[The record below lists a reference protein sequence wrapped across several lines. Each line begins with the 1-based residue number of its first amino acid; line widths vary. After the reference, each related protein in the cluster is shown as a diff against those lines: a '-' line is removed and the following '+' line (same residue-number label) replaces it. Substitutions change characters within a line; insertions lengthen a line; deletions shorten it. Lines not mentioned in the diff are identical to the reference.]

1 MNTDRLALAALAL
14 VSTAALSRAQTS
26 LQTATGGN
34 AGDQLGDA
42 IAVLGDLDGDGQS
55 ELAVGAPFADPSG
68 ASSGLVRVVS
78 GRTGAVLRSFAGLA
92 AGDRLGESVAC
103 AGDVDGDGWNDLVAG
118 APNHDGTGSNAGMVR
133 VWSGRTGAVL
143 FTWHGDGAGDWFG
156 MSVDG
161 AGDVNGDGRADVIVG
176 APYGKGSNTANV
188 GEARIFSGLDGSVLR
203 TFNSPQGVSVL
214 GMSVSGAGDV
224 DRDGFDDVIV
234 GAPQATYGF
243 SDQGRAWV
251 YSGRTGAVLRFFQGA
266 SAGENFG
273 FCVDGGRDV
282 NNDGWPDFVIGSP
295 FADYQ
300 GANSGSVFVH
310 SGRDGA
316 QLFHFRGTAASDDMG
331 RSCAHAGD
339 VDGDGWSDV
348 IGGARLKDQGLSNA
362 GMARVWSG
370 RTGAVLHSVYGSAM
384 DEMLGHA
391 VAGGDDVNG
400 DGLDDFVVGW
410 PTFDAGSTSLDVGR
424 ARAFSAAPLP
434 ITTYCTAGTSVS
446 GCAASITTSGT
457 PSASASTPFIVRANG
472 VARLSNGFVFYGRHG
487 QAAPYGSGWLCVKAP
502 FVRLTAAGTQG
513 SATGSVCSGFV
524 QQDLNAHFRNGADMA
539 VQAGDTLF
547 CQIFYRD
554 GGASLSNAVLFTVQP

>member
-1 MNTDRLALAALAL
+1 MKTACIALASLSL
-14 VSTAALSRAQTS
+14 CSTAALATAQTS
-26 LQTATGGN
+26 LQTSTGGS

-42 IAVLGDLDGDGQS
+42 IAVLGDLDGDGQA
-55 ELAVGAPFADPSG
+55 ELAVGAPFADVNG
-68 ASSGLVRVVS
+68 ASSGLVRVLN
-78 GRTGAVLRSFAGLA
+78 GRTGAIVRSFAGPV

-118 APNHDGTGSNAGMVR
+118 APNHDTNGSNAGMAR
-133 VWSGRTGAVL
+133 VWSGRTGSVL
-143 FTWHGDGAGDWFG
+143 FTWHGDAAGDWFG
-156 MSVDG
+156 LSVDG
-161 AGDVNGDGRADVIVG
+161 AGDVNGDGRMDVIVG
-176 APYGKGSNTANV
+176 APYGKGTNTANV

-224 DRDGFDDVIV
+224 DRDGFADVLV
-234 GAPQATYGF
+234 GAPQSTY
-243 SDQGRAWV
+243 SLNDQGRVWV
-251 YSGRTGAVLRFFQGA
+251 FSGRTGAALRFFQG
-266 SAGENFG
+266 STAGENFG

-310 SGRDGA
+310 SGLDGA

-339 VDGDGWSDV
+339 VDGDGWGDV
-348 IGGARLKDQGLSNA
+348 IGGARLKDQGLGNC

-370 RTGAVLHSVYGSAM
+370 RTGAVLHSVYGASV

-391 VAGGDDVNG
+391 VAGGADVNG

-410 PTFDAGSTSLDVGR
+410 PTFDSGATSIDVGR
-424 ARAFSAAPLP
+424 ARAYSAAPLP
-434 ITTYCTAGTSVS
+434 VTSYGTAGTSAS
-446 GCAASITTSGT
+446 GCTATLTTSGS
-457 PSASASTPFIVRANG
+457 PSASALTPFIVRANG
-472 VARLSNGFVFYGRHG
+472 VVRQSTGFLFYGSHG
-487 QAAPYGSGWLCVKAP
+487 QAAPYGSGWLCVKSP
-502 FVRLTAAGTQG
+502 FVRLVAQGTQG
-513 SATGSVCSGFV
+513 SATGAVCSGFV
-524 QQDLNAHFRNGADMA
+524 QQDLNAHFRSGPDLA

-547 CQIFYRD
+547 CQVFYRD
-554 GGASLSNAVLFTVQP
+554 GGSSLSNAVLFTIQP